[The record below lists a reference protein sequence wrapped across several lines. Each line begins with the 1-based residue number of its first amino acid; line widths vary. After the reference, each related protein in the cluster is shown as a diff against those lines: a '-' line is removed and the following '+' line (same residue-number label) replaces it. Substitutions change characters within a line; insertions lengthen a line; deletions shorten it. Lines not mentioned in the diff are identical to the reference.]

1 MLRFAALRIDN
12 APLQF
17 KLYRIMGETGET
29 IYPNSGNVT
38 GAPRPRVSPRPMAES
53 RRLLLIE
60 DDFALRAHLAELL
73 MQEGYY
79 VGCAADGAE
88 ALRRLQT
95 EPLPAAILLDIMLPR
110 VNGLAFRAEQ
120 LRSTTL
126 RSIPTVVIT
135 SRRDTFGLEE
145 LDFAAI
151 FRKPIDFDSLVEAL
165 NELCPLD

>member
-1 MLRFAALRIDN
+1 MAETQETTSTRGGELTDAA
-12 APLQF
+12 
-17 KLYRIMGETGET
+17 
-29 IYPNSGNVT
+29 
-38 GAPRPRVSPRPMAES
+38 APRVLPRPTAES

-95 EPLPAAILLDIMLPR
+95 EPKPAAILLDIMLPR
-110 VNGLAFRAEQ
+110 VNGLAFRNEQ
-120 LRSTTL
+120 LRSPAL
-126 RSIPTVVIT
+126 KSIPTVVIT

-145 LDFAAI
+145 LAFAAI
-151 FRKPIDFDSLVEAL
+151 FRKPIDFDRLVETL
-165 NELCPLD
+165 NELCPLGS